1 MPLACMPKCPLS
13 QHSQQQCYQKSVAR
27 CKLLWETRK
36 VGKEKV
42 CKKVWK
48 AEYKLMMGL
57 KAIRMLLIGSQKY
70 KKRLC
75 QKSKKLIRIW
85 GISIRLELVKKLGGI
100 SIRLLLMK
108 KIGESS

>member
-70 KKRLC
+70 KNPKETH
-75 QKSKKLIRIW
+75 KVHFHS
-85 GISIRLELVKKLGGI
+85 
-100 SIRLLLMK
+100 LLLLKLKFSMP
-108 KIGESS
+108 